1 MIIDPWQQLAR
12 RLVPQGLL
20 GAGELDIH
28 FTPTMPQVSSCT
40 IDSLSTDDARTDDN
54 IEALRSALLDRV

>member
-1 MIIDPWQQLAR
+1 MILDPWQQLAR

-20 GAGELDIH
+20 GAGEIDIH
-28 FTPTMPQVSSCT
+28 FTPTMPQVSSCSS
-40 IDSLSTDDARTDDN
+40 DSVSTDDARADDN